1 MQHLKG
7 NETEICEYIYRDKY
21 SSYWK
26 SLGKNTLRAYPK
38 QPDGDPKN
46 PLNGISNVEG
56 IFFSANVNWSDGQ
69 PKTPALFG
77 DRRLLVP
84 FEVLYN
90 DEFNVY
96 FNDFYCMTDARHT
109 VKDIYHNVTL
119 VVCEPGGEEDK
130 FCVDRLVKLDIRNN
144 PFLQI
149 RGNYCNVS
157 KYIFV
162 EIFHTAESIRNV
174 SPYYDLVQVE
184 GPDHPPL
191 ALSGREKIKTCTV
204 CNI

>member
-1 MQHLKG
+1 MNNKI
-7 NETEICEYIYRDKY
+7 TC
-21 SSYWK
+21 
-26 SLGKNTLRAYPK
+26 A
-38 QPDGDPKN
+38 
-46 PLNGISNVEG
+46 
-56 IFFSANVNWSDGQ
+56 
-69 PKTPALFG
+69 
-77 DRRLLVP
+77 
-84 FEVLYN
+84 
-90 DEFNVY
+90 
-96 FNDFYCMTDARHT
+96 
-109 VKDIYHNVTL
+109 
-119 VVCEPGGEEDK
+119 
-130 FCVDRLVKLDIRNN
+130 DRLVQLDIRNN

-204 CNI
+204 CNNIYIISMIKLLKKESLNLYR